1 MSHDTHDLMQPEEL
15 MKMLRNRPST
25 SRKKRL
31 RQSDLASRVGVD
43 TRAIQQ
49 WEGGDRLPSA
59 YNLQRLVQVYVEEAV
74 FLPGTERQ
82 EAWMLWQSVKLVYDS
97 RPGTYRYYPEFDE
110 NWFVQVLADREAGSN
125 HSIILQKGVSTQRP
139 DKQVEPAVGANERSD
154 LKKRPAGN
162 LPIQLSS
169 FVGRGA
175 QLAEIHDLLR
185 QSSLVT
191 LTGPGGS
198 GKTSLALQ
206 LASSLADSYPDGIW
220 LFEFA
225 AVSDPQLVVAYMMST
240 LGLEDRQGRTP
251 MESVLDVIQDRSM
264 LFIFDNCEHLIDACA
279 VVTESLLAR
288 SPALVVLATSQE
300 PLNLPGENRYL
311 VQALNTPPEKDLSYS
326 QLMEYESVQLFVERA
341 TLLLPHFKVQE
352 PQAVHIADICRKLE
366 GNPLALEL
374 AAARMNVLSPEQIN
388 ERLTDLLGFL
398 TAGKRT
404 ATPRQQTLKA
414 AMDWSY
420 SLLSEKEQ
428 LLFRLLS
435 VFMGE
440 FTLETVE
447 EVCVYRPKHQEPC
460 SLTKEEILNLFANLV
475 NKSLVSMHSS
485 TSADRVTY
493 ALLAPVKQY
502 AQEQLESCQLECHR
516 VHGADKEHIYR
527 LHAQYFARYMEEME
541 QEVQSGNTT
550 IALGKIRTE
559 YDNLRAALQW
569 AYSQN
574 DPEGTGLRIAGSLC
588 EFWSLEGNWSE
599 GLLWLSRLLPA
610 ANNYEDLKALNKA
623 FKGRELLLSAQ
634 GSGDVYTA

>member
-1 MSHDTHDLMQPEEL
+1 MSHNTQDLMQPEEL
-15 MKMLRNRPST
+15 MKMLRIRPSA
-25 SRKKRL
+25 SRMKSL
-31 RQSDLASRVGVD
+31 RQRDLALRVGVD

-59 YNLQRLVQVYVEEAV
+59 HNLQRLVQAYVEEAA

-82 EAWMLWQSVKLVYDS
+82 EAGLLWQSVKQVYDS

-110 NWFVQVLADREAGSN
+110 NWFAQILADRGAAPNRSV
-125 HSIILQKGVSTQRP
+125 IQQKGLKTQFP
-139 DKQVEPAVGANERSD
+139 NDPAEPAVRATDYSV
-154 LKKRPAGN
+154 LKQRPAGN
-162 LPIQLSS
+162 LPVQLSS
-169 FVGRGA
+169 FVGRVP
-175 QLAEIHDLLR
+175 QLAELHDLLR

-198 GKTSLALQ
+198 GKTSFALH
-206 LASSLADSYPDGIW
+206 LASSLAVSYPDGIW

-225 AVSDPQLVVAYMMST
+225 AVSDPQLVVAYMLST
-240 LGLEDRQGRTP
+240 LGLEDRQGRTS
-251 MESVLDVIQDRSM
+251 METVLDAIQNKSM

-279 VVTESLLAR
+279 VVAESLLAFA
-288 SPALVVLATSQE
+288 PALVILATSQE
-300 PLNLPGENRYL
+300 PLNLPGENRYP
-311 VQALNTPPEKDLSYS
+311 VRALSMPPEQELSYGR
-326 QLMEYESVQLFVERA
+326 LMEYESVQLFVERA

-352 PQAVHIADICRKLE
+352 AQAVLIGDICRKLE

-374 AAARMNVLSPEQIN
+374 AAARMNVLSLEQIN

-398 TAGKRT
+398 TTGKRT

-414 AMDWSY
+414 TMDWSY

-447 EVCVYRPKHQEPC
+447 EVCVYRPRHQEPC
-460 SLTKEEILNLFANLV
+460 SLKKEEILDLFANLV

-485 TSADRVTY
+485 TSSDRMTY

-502 AQEQLESCQLECHR
+502 AQEKLESCQLECHR

-527 LHAQYFARYMEEME
+527 LHAGYFARFIEEIE
-541 QEVQSGNTT
+541 QEVKDGNTS
-550 IALGKIRTE
+550 IALAKIRAE

-569 AYSQN
+569 AYSQD

-610 ANNYEDLKALNKA
+610 PHDHENLKALNKA
-623 FKGRELLLSAQ
+623 LKGKELLMSAQ
-634 GSGDVYTA
+634 GNGDIYTA